1 MSGTGCALG
10 RVVPARPPIHAALRH
25 HRLMKWIARSGP
37 FCPPSRPS
45 WCFIGGVAPRTPPD
59 RLAAG
64 ASRRL
69 GREARGRSPR
79 KNLHRGNGRTSGR
92 EPTPH
97 NHREQATQGPRSRYI
112 HSTQLNQKTTSGV
125 AAPASA
131 TTPERTP
138 PDVQGRGDAIP
149 EENPKSG
156 RRVGRQRPSRRTLSI
171 LPRYFKI

>member
-1 MSGTGCALG
+1 MLRCGTSSGRNGLPA
-10 RVVPARPPIHAALRH
+10 RAHSARPPIHAALRH

-59 RLAAG
+59 GLAAG
-64 ASRRL
+64 ARRRL

-97 NHREQATQGPRSRYI
+97 HHREQATQGPHSRHFHSTRSCRAAAPLLVEASCRLGRVLPALMSALDLLSVVAPPRPCPRRSRREL
-112 HSTQLNQKTTSGV
+112 SE
-125 AAPASA
+125 A
-131 TTPERTP
+131 
-138 PDVQGRGDAIP
+138 
-149 EENPKSG
+149 
-156 RRVGRQRPSRRTLSI
+156 RRRSL
-171 LPRYFKI
+171 L